1 MAWNSTLITVVGN
14 VVSDVSHRIGEDG
27 RSNAFFRIASTE
39 RRYNTALG
47 DWEDGETLMLGV
59 TCWRKLADTVHTTLS
74 KGDPVLVQGRLRM
87 RYYEKDEQ
95 KKSALNVDA
104 LQIGLDLTR
113 VQSLASAVI
122 VEPRVSED
130 HAGEPA
136 AVVPAF

>member
-14 VVSDVSHRIGEDG
+14 VVGDVSYRLGEDG

-59 TCWRKLADTVHTTLS
+59 TCWRKLADTVRIALT
-74 KGDPVLVQGRLRM
+74 KGDPVVVQGKLRM

-104 LQIGLDLTR
+104 LQIGLDLSR
-113 VQSLASAVI
+113 VESLASAAV

-130 HAGEPA
+130 RAGRPA
-136 AVVPAF
+136 AVAPAF

>member
-14 VVSDVSHRIGEDG
+14 VVGDVNYRIGEDG

-47 DWEDGETLMLGV
+47 DWEDGETLLLGI
-59 TCWRKLADTVHTTLS
+59 TCWRKLADTVHIALT
-74 KGDPVLVQGRLRM
+74 KGDPVVVQGKLRM
-87 RYYEKDEQ
+87 RYYDKDEQ

-104 LQIGLDLTR
+104 LQIGLDLSR
-113 VQSLASAVI
+113 VQSLASASV

-130 HAGEPA
+130 RTGQPA
-136 AVVPAF
+136 AVAPAF